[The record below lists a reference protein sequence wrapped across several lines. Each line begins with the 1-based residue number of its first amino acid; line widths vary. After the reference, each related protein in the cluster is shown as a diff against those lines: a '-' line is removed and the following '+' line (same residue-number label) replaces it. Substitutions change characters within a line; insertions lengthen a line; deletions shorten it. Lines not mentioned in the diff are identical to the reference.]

1 MSHCNYTPSR
11 RLLSMAELNTWKT
24 LNIRL
29 ADHLRSL
36 GEETGEHRYFSK
48 ADRAKYC
55 STFWNGFFCESCG
68 KFHGM
73 HTTGCKN
80 RLCPIC
86 ATRTARV
93 TAIQAVEAIDK
104 VQQKYPEC
112 KLSLLTLTQR
122 NIAGPDLSQEISKML
137 KGWSYLINRAPV
149 RRLIG
154 WARTIEIV
162 PAINGGTM
170 YHPHIH
176 AIIIHHPHNNLPSVT
191 WFQQAWKEGMG
202 LDYFPV
208 CDLRPIEDEQGAVF
222 EVSKYVSKM
231 TRVYDGSANEHD
243 HVRYMSEAMESR
255 RLRTYGGEWRK
266 ARIELNITDAEE
278 LDDDALD
285 EYGELNDLSGACPN
299 CGSGTVP
306 ACLRWSG
313 LRYVS
318 IPDQI
323 EVIPIKD
330 LHGLSTWDDSY
341 TT

>member
-1 MSHCNYTPSR
+1 
-11 RLLSMAELNTWKT
+11 MAELNTWKA

-29 ADHLRSL
+29 SEHLASI
-36 GEETGEHRYFSK
+36 GIETGEH
-48 ADRAKYC
+48 KYISQAERVKHC
-55 STFWNGFFCESCG
+55 STFWNGFYCESCG

-93 TAIQAVEAIDK
+93 TAIQAVEAIEK
-104 VQQKYPEC
+104 VKQQHPEC
-112 KLSLLTLTQR
+112 CLSLLTLTQR
-122 NIAGPDLSQEISKML
+122 NVSGPDLASEISKML
-137 KGWSYLINRAPV
+137 AAWTYVINRQPA

-162 PAINGGTM
+162 PAIDGGSK

-176 AIIIHHPHNNLPSVT
+176 AILIHASYNSLPSVS
-191 WFQQAWKEGMG
+191 WWQAAWMQGMK
-202 LDYFPV
+202 LDYYPV
-208 CDLRPIEDEQGAVF
+208 CDLRPIKDEQGAVF

-231 TRVYDGSANEHD
+231 TRVYDGSANEHN
-243 HVRYMSEAMESR
+243 HVRYMSEAMQSR
-255 RLRTYGGEWRK
+255 RLRSYGGEWRK
-266 ARIELNITDAEE
+266 ARIALNITDAED

-285 EYGELNDLSGACPN
+285 EYGELNDLSGKCPG

-313 LRYVS
+313 LRYVN

-323 EVIPIKD
+323 KVIPISN

-341 TT
+341 SS